1 MSIVAMNWAMQQRPD
16 GPSAQVVLLVIAD
29 RANERGICR
38 HADPDDI
45 AEISRQSRATV
56 FRRLDELER
65 VGLLTRFL
73 RHGERGEREYEIRL
87 NLDARVEYELVQDR
101 ETGRRVI
108 RLRDAAGENERE
120 IVLRGGADER
130 STEADEGAAQPE
142 SQFETVVESQIET
155 ERVSPVRLGES
166 HSCDSHKSP
175 SKNPS
180 PTPKAPSL
188 AAMPQGGREEPDREA
203 VPDTSGLEEFRRVYP
218 ESSNRPALVEALWS
232 GLSAAERAQA
242 LRGARGLAEQRRRNA
257 KRSVLDPAR
266 FLRDPRLFAEHARF
280 APADEPAPQW
290 VALDSAQWRGRAV
303 LAEIRR
309 GAMPRAGRRPD
320 GEGEGAFMRPLPDDR
335 VLALARFADELVS
348 SWPIVDE
355 RSARFHRWSEWLA
368 PLGVRLVPQR
378 ERVPGET
385 VVLNTPRGPIEGP
398 KWIVGARVPSEWPPA
413 RSPPTGPLDAV
424 DDGGEAVAAKAEAS
438 DVGGE

>member
-130 STEADEGAAQPE
+130 ATEADEGAAQPE

-180 PTPKAPSL
+180 PTPAS
-188 AAMPQGGREEPDREA
+188 
-203 VPDTSGLEEFRRVYP
+203 
-218 ESSNRPALVEALWS
+218 
-232 GLSAAERAQA
+232 
-242 LRGARGLAEQRRRNA
+242 
-257 KRSVLDPAR
+257 
-266 FLRDPRLFAEHARF
+266 
-280 APADEPAPQW
+280 
-290 VALDSAQWRGRAV
+290 
-303 LAEIRR
+303 
-309 GAMPRAGRRPD
+309 
-320 GEGEGAFMRPLPDDR
+320 MRPR
-335 VLALARFADELVS
+335 R
-348 SWPIVDE
+348 
-355 RSARFHRWSEWLA
+355 
-368 PLGVRLVPQR
+368 
-378 ERVPGET
+378 
-385 VVLNTPRGPIEGP
+385 
-398 KWIVGARVPSEWPPA
+398 
-413 RSPPTGPLDAV
+413 
-424 DDGGEAVAAKAEAS
+424 
-438 DVGGE
+438 